1 MAFEKLTISK
11 HSDLTWLN
19 LAITA
24 LSLYV
29 VVAILFDMVF
39 DLDPRISKLINLT
52 DNIVCVFFFV
62 EFVYRLSTSSDRLAY
77 LKWGWLDLVSSI
89 PMVESLRFARVLRII
104 RFVRIVRAFMGANS
118 FIQHYFRNKAQGTL
132 YSVAIIALLVVMLG
146 SLCILQVENAP
157 NSNIKTAGDALWWS
171 YVTIMTVGYGD
182 KYPVTAE
189 GRIIGAI
196 IMSVGVVLVSTMAGY
211 VASWF
216 FGASKRESESDKK
229 E

>member
-1 MAFEKLTISK
+1 MSNDKTNTHH
-11 HSDLTWLN
+11 HSELTWLN

-24 LSLYV
+24 LSMYV

-39 DLDPRISKLINLT
+39 DLDPRISKLIRFT
-52 DNIVCVFFFV
+52 DNIICLFFFI
-62 EFVYRLSTSSDRLAY
+62 EFIYRVTTSTDRWGY

-89 PMVESLRFARVLRII
+89 PMVQSLRFARVLRII
-104 RFVRIVRAFMGANS
+104 RFIRIVRAFMGANS

-132 YSVAIIALLVVMLG
+132 YSVAIIALMVVMLG
-146 SLCILQVENAP
+146 SMSILQVENAP
-157 NSNIKTAGDALWWS
+157 DSNIKSAGDALWWS

-182 KYPVTAE
+182 KYPVTPE

-196 IMSVGVVLVSTMAGY
+196 IMTVGVVLVSTMAGY

-216 FGASKRESESDKK
+216 FGASKKESDSK
-229 E
+229 